1 MGAMG
6 FNKSVTTRT
15 AEDGFDFLTRA
26 ATFESGND
34 IYNGTINTCDMGGC
48 VKKFDKLNQTTIK
61 KATKIVEAYE
71 KEKGV
76 AYYIN
81 CGIEKMELV
90 TVENKRGN
98 YKKPVYKEQYC
109 LYVKGKQSYGGDTLI
124 GDKDTLREAKK
135 YAGDYALKEGI
146 SVSIRKERKLM
157 EGETS
162 VAEVVIKRREI
173 KTEPKTLKVN
183 QKIEKYYRFV
193 FFGSAFY

>member
-1 MGAMG
+1 
-6 FNKSVTTRT
+6 
-15 AEDGFDFLTRA
+15 
-26 ATFESGND
+26 
-34 IYNGTINTCDMGGC
+34 

-81 CGIEKMELV
+81 CGIEKMELI

-98 YKKPVYKEQYC
+98 YEKPVYKEQYC
-109 LYVKGKQSYGGDTLI
+109 LYVKENRSYGGDTLI
-124 GDKDTLREAKK
+124 GEKDTLREAKK

-146 SVSIRKERKLM
+146 SISIRKERTLIK
-157 EGETS
+157 GETS

-173 KTEPKTLKVN
+173 KTEPKALKVN
-183 QKIEKYYRFV
+183 QKIEKYYRYI
-193 FFGSAFY
+193 FFGLAHY